1 MSRGCKC
8 TAAAGEEGKSEQ
20 VEAYY
25 RSGRAYARPEKFD
38 VTTHTQRENAEIL
51 RSGTGQNGT
60 RRMRNRTERELRGL
74 FLLSF
79 SFSFPQSSLSLSL
92 TLCGGEGG
100 DGARP
105 RVRREDARKGGNW
118 RFASIALKAARDDRR
133 NLVTGESQ
141 AYCAHPRRV
150 ARSGSAEARIS
161 TKRP

>member
-25 RSGRAYARPEKFD
+25 RSGRAYVRPREIRR
-38 VTTHTQRENAEIL
+38 THTGGMLKFCEAE
-51 RSGTGQNGT
+51 RDKMEHGECE
-60 RRMRNRTERELRGL
+60 TERNGNSADS
-74 FLLSF
+74 SF
-79 SFSFPQSSLSLSL
+79 SPSPSPFLRALSLSLSL
-92 TLCGGEGG
+92 CGGKGG

-105 RVRREDARKGGNW
+105 RARREDARKGGNW
-118 RFASIALKAARDDRR
+118 RFASIALKAARNDRR

-141 AYCAHPRRV
+141 AHCAHPRRV